1 MWKWDKGTIHH
12 FFILK
17 SLASEIPNLP
27 IIKRASPCWLCLL
40 DLLSLPICNI
50 RASWDSTLSLLS
62 KHTCP
67 PGGIF
72 QFCGLRYCYTF
83 TTLKCV
89 SRPRYFLE
97 LRIPLSTDY
106 PKTLLRILIDM
117 SDIVCPNWSH
127 NSITLWRQERSTLFS
142 VSGNII
148 HLFVSP
154 KPFQSTL
161 TPLSHPHPMS
171 STTSANSRGFIIRIN
186 PAADHPCHLL
196 YTATLIQGSIMDL
209 LGCTAGVL
217 KPRLSVSNG
226 PLSKRVTLPCSKPST
241 TLRVKVITK

>member
-127 NSITLWRQERSTLFS
+127 NSITLLKTRKVHTLLS
-142 VSGNII
+142 QWQY
-148 HLFVSP
+148 HSP
-154 KPFQSTL
+154 VCQPQTL
-161 TPLSHPHPMS
+161 PVNLDSSLS
-171 STTSANSRGFIIRIN
+171 STPHVLHDISKFPWLYHQNKSSSWSPLPPPLYRHPDPRQHYGPTGLHSRC
-186 PAADHPCHLL
+186 AQT
-196 YTATLIQGSIMDL
+196 TAVSLKWTLE
-209 LGCTAGVL
+209 
-217 KPRLSVSNG
+217 
-226 PLSKRVTLPCSKPST
+226 
-241 TLRVKVITK
+241 